1 MRHLAVLDVAARL
14 HHFEPADLPER
25 PRGAA
30 DCVLDG
36 VLDALLRGAGDLD
49 DALDVIRHLIL
60 P

>member
-1 MRHLAVLDVAARL
+1 MRHLAVFDGAARP

-36 VLDALLRGAGDLD
+36 VLDALPEEPAISMMR
-49 DALDVIRHLIL
+49 
-60 P
+60 